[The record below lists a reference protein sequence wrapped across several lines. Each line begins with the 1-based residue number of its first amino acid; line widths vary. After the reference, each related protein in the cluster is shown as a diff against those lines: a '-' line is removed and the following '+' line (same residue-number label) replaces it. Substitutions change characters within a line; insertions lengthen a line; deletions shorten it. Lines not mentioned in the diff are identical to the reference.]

1 MKKIFITLIII
12 STYTCKAQSPIIS
25 TVDWENDDNG
35 NIELTQGCY
44 LKDVENKFFPF
55 LGTWKWINGNSILEI
70 QFEKIEMVYNGDY
83 YSDMLVGK
91 YRFVDS
97 NGIEKHNSLNVNLNN
112 QNVWGYSY
120 YLILGS
126 GYYTDTTFGFQ
137 ITDMKKNAHC
147 NLKFNLLTPTQA
159 EWKIWRY
166 DGKKQPS
173 GFTFPEDLIL
183 TKQ

>member
-1 MKKIFITLIII
+1 MKNLFITLIVLF
-12 STYTCKAQSPIIS
+12 TYSCKAQSPIIS

-44 LKDVENKFFPF
+44 LKDVENKFAPF
-55 LGTWKWINGNSILEI
+55 LGTWKWVNGNSILEI
-70 QFEKIEMVYNGDY
+70 QFLKIEMVYNGDY

-112 QNVWGYSY
+112 QNVLGYSY
-120 YLILGS
+120 YLIRGS
-126 GYYTDTTFGFQ
+126 GYDTDYTKLFR
-137 ITDMKKNAHC
+137 ITDLKKNAHC
-147 NLKFNLLTPTQA
+147 NLEFTLLSPTQA

-183 TKQ
+183 IKQ